1 MLTLEGWS
9 LEVPGHLEVLDR
21 ERGAMCGFEVVQMF
35 LGLRE
40 EAGQVGCT
48 ALQ

>member
-1 MLTLEGWS
+1 M
-9 LEVPGHLEVLDR
+9 PGRLEVLGW
-21 ERGAMCGFEVVQMF
+21 EWGAMCGFEVVQMF